1 VTDPTNPHR
10 PRHAAAEQDDVLTA
24 IIPAFTNTVSDETS
38 IIRRLP
44 SRPPPERPIRKPIPE
59 EGITTFIPKT
69 VLMQQVLDVS
79 TTASTPP
86 DKPDSELAAPPA
98 PKEVPDK
105 DDKGVR
111 VVPLRPVR
119 TEEGYRSV
127 YSDLTRR
134 TFGSVVRTVSRT
146 AGELL
151 ITFGLIVLLFA
162 AYEVWGQA
170 AVVDAHQNQLNQQL
184 NQQWADPTVGP
195 SKPAPVADGKVM
207 AALYIPK
214 LNKHWVVVQGVS
226 PADIRYAPGHYP
238 DTAMPG
244 EVGNFSMAGHRT
256 KAIFWDIDQLAAG
269 DAIVVQTADT
279 WFVYKVIGHEI
290 VKPTA
295 VEVVAPVP
303 DQPGAAPTQAL
314 LTLTTCNP
322 KFNNYQRLVVHAQLD
337 RKQPR
342 TAGNPVEL
350 GG

>member
-1 VTDPTNPHR
+1 MAESPKHR
-10 PRHAAAEQDDVLTA
+10 PRHAAVEPDDVLTA
-24 IIPAFTNTVSDETS
+24 IIPKFTDRPVADETS

-44 SRPPPERPIRKPIPE
+44 SRPPPSMPIRKPIPD

-69 VLMQQVLDVS
+69 ALMKQVEEAHQAEEAHDP
-79 TTASTPP
+79 TPLEQP
-86 DKPDSELAAPPA
+86 VDKPDGAP
-98 PKEVPDK
+98 
-105 DDKGVR
+105 DKGVR

-134 TFGSVVRTVSRT
+134 TAGGVVRTVSRT
-146 AGELL
+146 IGELL

-184 NQQWADPTVGP
+184 NQQWAEPTVGP
-195 SKPAPVADGKVM
+195 STPAKVADGKVM
-207 AALYIPK
+207 AALFIPR

-244 EVGNFSMAGHRT
+244 QVGNFSMAGHRT
-256 KAIFWDIDQLAAG
+256 KAIFWDIDKLVAG
-269 DAIVVQTADT
+269 DPIVVQTADA

-303 DQPGAAPTQAL
+303 DKPGQPPTQAL

-337 RKQPR
+337 RTQPR
-342 TAGNPVEL
+342 TAGNPAEL